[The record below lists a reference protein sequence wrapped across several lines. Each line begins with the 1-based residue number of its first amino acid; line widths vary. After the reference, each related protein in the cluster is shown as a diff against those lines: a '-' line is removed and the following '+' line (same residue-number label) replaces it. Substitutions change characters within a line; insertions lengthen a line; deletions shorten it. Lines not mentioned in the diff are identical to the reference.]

1 MRLRWEWLDRGH
13 RGSLLLLYVLVRW
26 KNRFMVRRTLVPPYT
41 VLAPILK

>member
-1 MRLRWEWLDRGH
+1 
-13 RGSLLLLYVLVRW
+13 VRW